1 VPALI
6 QSLGAALIFAAIWL
20 RLCDRN
26 NEFIGKTLGA
36 GIVLF
41 LIGGLMS

>member
-1 VPALI
+1 MALI
-6 QSLGAALIFAAIWL
+6 QSLGAALMLASIWL

-26 NEFIGKTLGA
+26 NEFIRPVLGA